1 MSINK
6 ESKYLPPTGLY
17 IQYLSTVSARFD
29 LSMNECRDKFG
40 LYTIAQWEDLLTQYE
55 PPQHTDNQPI
65 KLNPKTEI

>member
-1 MSINK
+1 MTINK

-40 LYTIAQWEDLLTQYE
+40 LYTIAQWEDLLAQDELPHNTQ
-55 PPQHTDNQPI
+55 TINQ
-65 KLNPKTEI
+65 LN